1 MIQFISCLWQNNGQR
16 WQKEHRGEEPDAR
29 PATDTRS
36 ARQGSQEKR
45 EMGFGVKTMSV
56 SPAFMPG
63 ADHPAP
69 EPFGYRPLAAIAAA
83 GAGGVPQKRIGR
95 VVSEIAPEVM
105 AAHEQGKVH
114 GAISVH
120 TVGLD
125 EFGYAHLMV
134 PALYPDHPS
143 GMEPASCFAAAEQ
156 FDADPVRACGPWTD
170 VYALCAMMCSL
181 VSGSPPPHALARRAN
196 DQYVPLAQRM
206 PRGYEEA
213 FLSVIDQGLSLAPA
227 QRPQSVEA
235 LCGMLGVSC
244 VPETQEDLSAESR
257 NAATPPAASR
267 VPGQR
272 RGVVGDRRRRGGVL
286 AVLAG
291 ALAVTGIWAWMNQD
305 GRQDHEWSEPPATSA
320 SSSSG
325 YAVPAPSASGRRD
338 AAADAAGRAT
348 SAGTADTS
356 RLDTDDAGRSPD
368 PQSLS
373 AVPAAPVAT
382 PSAPLESAAAPGG
395 PSAGL
400 GGTPAPAPVEAG
412 GTDTG
417 RPVRPAMVAVKVDVQ
432 PWGEIFVDGISRGV
446 SPPLKT
452 LNLAAGRHTVE
463 VRNAGLAPYRVTI
476 ELKAGQPAAIRH
488 VFQ

>member
-1 MIQFISCLWQNNGQR
+1 
-16 WQKEHRGEEPDAR
+16 
-29 PATDTRS
+29 
-36 ARQGSQEKR
+36 
-45 EMGFGVKTMSV
+45 
-56 SPAFMPG
+56 
-63 ADHPAP
+63 
-69 EPFGYRPLAAIAAA
+69 
-83 GAGGVPQKRIGR
+83 VPQKRIGR
-95 VVSEIAPEVM
+95 VVSEIAPDVM

-134 PALYPDHPS
+134 PPLYPDNP
-143 GMEPASCFAAAEQ
+143 GAMEPASCFAAAEQ
-156 FDADPVRACGPWTD
+156 FDADPAHACGPWTD

-213 FLSVIDQGLSLAPA
+213 FLSVIDQGLSLASG

-257 NAATPPAASR
+257 NAAPPAAAGR

-272 RGVVGDRRRRGGVL
+272 RGVVGDRRRRGGVV
-286 AVLAG
+286 AILAG
-291 ALAVTGIWAWMNQD
+291 ALAVTAIWVWMNQD
-305 GRQDHEWSEPPATSA
+305 EGQDHEWSEPPATSA
-320 SSSSG
+320 RSSSV

-338 AAADAAGRAT
+338 AAAADAAGRAAST
-348 SAGTADTS
+348 GTPDTG
-356 RLDTDDAGRSPD
+356 RLDTNDAGRSPD

-373 AVPAAPVAT
+373 AAPAAPVAMPT
-382 PSAPLESAAAPGG
+382 APVQSAAAPDV
-395 PSAGL
+395 PSAGV
-400 GGTPAPAPVEAG
+400 GGTPASVRVEAG
-412 GTDTG
+412 GTDAG
-417 RPVRPAMVAVKVDVQ
+417 RPVRPATVAVKVDVQ

-452 LNLAAGRHTVE
+452 LSLAAGRHTVE
-463 VRNAGLAPYRVTI
+463 VRNAGLPPYRVTI
-476 ELKAGQPAAIRH
+476 DLKAGQPATIRH
-488 VFQ
+488 MFH